1 MSRWPR
7 EQEGQNSA
15 SIVSK
20 SLSWRSAESW
30 KNRLYRKTEQQPDE
44 FYVKTSAMSLT
55 VLLYSIYSENSR
67 RFANSSKAL
76 ENKRKYMRNY
86 ETRAFET
93 DDFHVKIYINQN
105 IQRAAVF
112 GLIFALLP
120 RPVVLFAMT
129 RKAARLSDP
138 VRLQSSRGQTI
149 LVISETRPEIERLAH
164 ARFSFQVE

>member
-20 SLSWRSAESW
+20 SLLYRRAESC

-44 FYVKTSAMSLT
+44 FYAKTSTMSLT

-93 DDFHVKIYINQN
+93 DDFDVKIYINQD
-105 IQRAAVF
+105 IHRAAVF
-112 GLIFALLP
+112 GLIFALLSC
-120 RPVVLFAMT
+120 PVVLFAMT
-129 RKAARLSDP
+129 REAGRLSDP
-138 VRLQSSRGQTI
+138 VRFQSSRGQPI
-149 LVISETRPEIERLAH
+149 LVISETRPEIEPLPY